1 MRKKLTNT
9 RVINSIGIGILAM
22 VTAGTPVLA
31 EINDTVND
39 NSTADTSVSDIPAE
53 PVEQPA
59 PTQNEQILQMLSD
72 AQSTIQEVQSS
83 LQQTPEGELPDT
95 EGADPSEEMPSVETA
110 GMQEEAGVSE
120 GSLETKA
127 EMPSAPENT
136 ESLAEDSQIPTG
148 TEGED
153 ITDDSRSPEAE
164 ETPGVETVSSL

>member
-59 PTQNEQILQMLSD
+59 PTQNEQIGRASCR
-72 AQSTIQEVQSS
+72 ERV
-83 LQQTPEGELPDT
+83 
-95 EGADPSEEMPSVETA
+95 
-110 GMQEEAGVSE
+110 
-120 GSLETKA
+120 
-127 EMPSAPENT
+127 
-136 ESLAEDSQIPTG
+136 
-148 TEGED
+148 
-153 ITDDSRSPEAE
+153 
-164 ETPGVETVSSL
+164 

>member
-39 NSTADTSVSDIPAE
+39 NNSAADTNASDIPAE

-83 LQQTPEGELPDT
+83 LQQTPEGSCPIQREPIFPRRCCQRKLPECRKKQGRRKD
-95 EGADPSEEMPSVETA
+95 
-110 GMQEEAGVSE
+110 
-120 GSLETKA
+120 L
-127 EMPSAPENT
+127 
-136 ESLAEDSQIPTG
+136 
-148 TEGED
+148 
-153 ITDDSRSPEAE
+153 
-164 ETPGVETVSSL
+164 